1 MYPKDC
7 SLNMPFEF
15 NVLST
20 AGLRITITTLGAE
33 NTVLD
38 IKRAIEE
45 MEGIP
50 TKMILLVFK
59 GRKLEDNNTL
69 ASYGVVASATIN
81 MVLALKAG

>member
-1 MYPKDC
+1 
-7 SLNMPFEF
+7 MPFEF

-20 AGLRITITTLGAE
+20 AGPRITITTLGAE

-38 IKRAIEE
+38 IKRAIED

-50 TKMILLVFK
+50 TNMILLVFK
-59 GRKLEDNNTL
+59 GRKLEDNSTL
-69 ASYGVVASATIN
+69 SDCGVVASATIN